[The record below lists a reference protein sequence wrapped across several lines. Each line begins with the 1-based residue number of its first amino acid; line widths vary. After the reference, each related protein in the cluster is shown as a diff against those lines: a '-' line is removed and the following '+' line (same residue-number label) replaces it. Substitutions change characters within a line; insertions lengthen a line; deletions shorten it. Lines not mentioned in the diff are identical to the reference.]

1 MPGAQRFAR
10 LRVKQKRDRRQTA
23 ARDGAPFAFRQGV
36 VSVCAVGNVC
46 DERGWCAMA
55 TRDGDTRWRHAMA
68 TRDGDTRWRH
78 AMVVCGGDAGRR
90 CATVVCIGDAA
101 RWRCAEAPCAVAVCG
116 CGVRWRFV
124 SARRRA
130 RQKREK
136 GKLTATALLGMRRGS
151 PSCYAHAGAL
161 CARLGL
167 GCPPANRQRRSRTP
181 DDG

>member
-68 TRDGDTRWRH
+68 TRDGDTRWWCAV
-78 AMVVCGGDAGRR
+78 AMQEGGARRWCALVMRRVGDAWRRRVRWRCADAVCGGD
-90 CATVVCIGDAA
+90 
-101 RWRCAEAPCAVAVCG
+101 
-116 CGVRWRFV
+116 
-124 SARRRA
+124 S
-130 RQKREK
+130 
-136 GKLTATALLGMRRGS
+136 
-151 PSCYAHAGAL
+151 
-161 CARLGL
+161 
-167 GCPPANRQRRSRTP
+167 
-181 DDG
+181 